1 MKHYQ
6 RIALFLVLVL
16 FLVGTVA
23 GCDRGTK
30 EASVLKLAHEDPPDN
45 QWGMGAN
52 HFAKL
57 VEEKSKG
64 ALKVEVYDSGQ
75 LGSGADNL
83 QHLQTDALDMT
94 IVGSDMA
101 QIDSYFEL
109 FDLPYLFRDRDH
121 AKKVLTTDSLMEE
134 ANEALEGHKLRVVG
148 FWENGFRQI
157 TNKKQPI
164 VKPEDLKGLKIR
176 VPNNP
181 VRVDTFKAYGS
192 NPIGMSYSELYSA
205 LQTGVVEAQE
215 NPLGNIWGDKLY
227 EVQKYISMS
236 NHVFTPIFVLVSE
249 GTWNKLDK
257 AHQAILVEAA
267 RETTIWQMDWAA
279 EREGEWLEDVLAFG
293 CEVTDHVDTDAFIA
307 ASTPIW
313 DAVIQENGEAVAKT
327 VDEIK
332 NTK

>member
-134 ANEALEGHKLRVVG
+134 AKRHWKATSLEWSVSGRMVSDRSPTKNSPSSSLM
-148 FWENGFRQI
+148 
-157 TNKKQPI
+157 T
-164 VKPEDLKGLKIR
+164 L
-176 VPNNP
+176 
-181 VRVDTFKAYGS
+181 
-192 NPIGMSYSELYSA
+192 
-205 LQTGVVEAQE
+205 
-215 NPLGNIWGDKLY
+215 
-227 EVQKYISMS
+227 EV
-236 NHVFTPIFVLVSE
+236 
-249 GTWNKLDK
+249 
-257 AHQAILVEAA
+257 
-267 RETTIWQMDWAA
+267 
-279 EREGEWLEDVLAFG
+279 
-293 CEVTDHVDTDAFIA
+293 
-307 ASTPIW
+307 
-313 DAVIQENGEAVAKT
+313 
-327 VDEIK
+327 
-332 NTK
+332 